1 MKDKRIL
8 PVLTDE
14 EMGKKVLLEV
24 LKQHIF
30 RICSDRDFVPTKE
43 YHIIQEIITTLESQ
57 EDIAYL
63 KKNLFKS
70 LKVPKDY
77 LNENFSRCFYCSSV
91 FSDNEFDDDY
101 AICGKC
107 RDKENEE

>member
-30 RICSDRDFVPTKE
+30 RIRSDRDFVPTKE
-43 YHIIQEIITTLESQ
+43 YHIIQEIITTLE
-57 EDIAYL
+57 
-63 KKNLFKS
+63 
-70 LKVPKDY
+70 
-77 LNENFSRCFYCSSV
+77 
-91 FSDNEFDDDY
+91 
-101 AICGKC
+101 
-107 RDKENEE
+107 NEE